1 MLDQRFAWNNKV
13 DFPRHGDKPT
23 GMKATIVHKADAA
36 FPFLHDTMVVPLLGK
51 IFMAWYNCSEAE
63 IVGRTVIRG
72 CWSDDGGEHWSIPE
86 IIAEDVTEG
95 GLHYVP
101 VTFHEFEGKAY
112 AYITIMKSHDRPLG
126 YECRVYETGLW
137 NVVKKYEDPLLF
149 NTLIQE
155 LPNGMIAAAGRI
167 ASRTGE
173 LPLIPSV
180 MLAEKQEPATWRIQR
195 LPGPWLTG
203 DYSLPYPETALLIQD
218 GLLTA
223 IVRGEEK
230 AEAYFSQNQGIDWEG
245 PYDTGLPVA
254 GSKMYGGMLSNG
266 IKYFIFNQRTD
277 TNDRSRLVMIIQPK
291 DKKCFTRLYVLQEG
305 YNKKLDAGPYWHY
318 PCACE
323 YKNILFISCTSSSEE
338 KNVRHGILFRIPIE
352 NL

>member
-86 IIAEDVTEG
+86 IIAEDVTEE

-203 DYSLPYPETALLIQD
+203 DYSLPYPETAL
-218 GLLTA
+218 
-223 IVRGEEK
+223 
-230 AEAYFSQNQGIDWEG
+230 
-245 PYDTGLPVA
+245 
-254 GSKMYGGMLSNG
+254 
-266 IKYFIFNQRTD
+266 
-277 TNDRSRLVMIIQPK
+277 
-291 DKKCFTRLYVLQEG
+291 
-305 YNKKLDAGPYWHY
+305 
-318 PCACE
+318 
-323 YKNILFISCTSSSEE
+323 
-338 KNVRHGILFRIPIE
+338 
-352 NL
+352 